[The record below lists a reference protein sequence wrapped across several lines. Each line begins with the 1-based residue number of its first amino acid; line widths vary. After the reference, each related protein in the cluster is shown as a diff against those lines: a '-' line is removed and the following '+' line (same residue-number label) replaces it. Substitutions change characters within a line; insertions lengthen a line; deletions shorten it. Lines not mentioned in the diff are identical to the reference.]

1 MPELTAE
8 SVQQAIDAI
17 LKVLGD
23 PTSGLHA
30 EALKA
35 FKEGDEK
42 KIRYLAAVNLADNY
56 CKSLGYLISA
66 PKLLPT
72 TPVILAEAARSAADF
87 TKERT
92 LAELGQ
98 AIEGALSQN
107 AVVAGVG
114 A

>member
-8 SVQQAIDAI
+8 GVQKAIDAI
-17 LKVLGD
+17 LAVLGQ
-23 PTSGLHA
+23 PTNTLHA
-30 EALKA
+30 EALQA
-35 FKEGDEK
+35 FQANDEK
-42 KIRYLAAVNLADNY
+42 RIRYLAATNLSDNY

-87 TKERT
+87 AKDRT

-98 AIEGALSQN
+98 SIEVALSIS
-107 AVVAGVG
+107 AVAVG
-114 A
+114 ASA